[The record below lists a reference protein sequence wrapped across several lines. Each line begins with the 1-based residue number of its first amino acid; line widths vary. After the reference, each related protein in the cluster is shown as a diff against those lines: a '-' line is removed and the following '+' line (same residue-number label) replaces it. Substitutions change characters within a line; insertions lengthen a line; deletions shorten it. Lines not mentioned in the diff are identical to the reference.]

1 MTVLGSGLGLAL
13 YILLSYLV
21 GRLIATLLGFH
32 VDALVRAGCPLIG
45 AAAMGIELW
54 IFGVVHVPWFVLWL
68 VLPWLVAAVVTRRR
82 TIAAVRDEVASIRPL
97 LSGLGDLDPLTA
109 GLVAFTVATLGF
121 YLLNLLAQPLVGW
134 DAIAMW
140 LFKAKVFFDSGSV
153 DLANLPPRPISA
165 TRHLDYPPLFSLMVA
180 TAWVLLSHVDD
191 MVGKSIGFMFLIS
204 GVAAV
209 SASLL
214 PVLGKRLTAMFALL
228 MVALPALQTSF
239 VLPYYMGYA
248 DYAIAVFMLL
258 SLAHLYRSVRL
269 GRDVD
274 SGLAFLFAALAAL
287 TKNEGLPF
295 LLVIAVV
302 FVFGAAWGRVKER
315 ETPSLLLVSVAAAGL
330 LPVVAWQV
338 YTRVHGFNS
347 DVLSLPHPAW
357 TIGLL
362 TSRARTI
369 ASFFFHLMNRNDDYP
384 WLAAGWIVATVLTV
398 ISRYRRLTLVWAAL
412 TAQGLTYGIALLT
425 TPNEVTFEL
434 NTAADRLVLQLVPSL
449 LLLLGL
455 ALRELPHSRT
465 AERGVALEQA
475 A

>member
-45 AAAMGIELW
+45 AAGMRIELW

-82 TIAAVRDEVASIRPL
+82 TIAAVREDVASIRPL

-204 GVAAV
+204 GVAAIT
-209 SASLL
+209 ASLL
-214 PVLGKRLTAMFALL
+214 PLLGKRLTAMFAFL

-295 LLVIAVV
+295 RLLIAVV
-302 FVFGAAWGRVKER
+302 LVFGAAWGRVKER

-330 LPVVAWQV
+330 LPVLAWQV
-338 YTRVHGFNS
+338 YTRAHGFNS
-347 DVLSLPHPAW
+347 DVLSLPHPTW

-398 ISRYRRLTLVWAAL
+398 ISRYTRLTLVWAAL

-425 TPNEVTFEL
+425 TPNDVTFEL

>member
-214 PVLGKRLTAMFALL
+214 PLLGARLTAMFALL

-274 SGLAFLFAALAAL
+274 SGLAFLFAGLAAL
-287 TKNEGLPF
+287 TFARFRFVHPVRVARLQTLNM
-295 LLVIAVV
+295 AV
-302 FVFGAAWGRVKER
+302 
-315 ETPSLLLVSVAAAGL
+315 L
-330 LPVVAWQV
+330 
-338 YTRVHGFNS
+338 
-347 DVLSLPHPAW
+347 
-357 TIGLL
+357 
-362 TSRARTI
+362 
-369 ASFFFHLMNRNDDYP
+369 
-384 WLAAGWIVATVLTV
+384 
-398 ISRYRRLTLVWAAL
+398 ISWAAL
-412 TAQGLTYGIALLT
+412 ALIAVLKDLAPGPWVAGGLVVIALYFLGVGLT
-425 TPNEVTFEL
+425 
-434 NTAADRLVLQLVPSL
+434 
-449 LLLLGL
+449 
-455 ALRELPHSRT
+455 
-465 AERGVALEQA
+465 ERR
-475 A
+475 

>member
-214 PVLGKRLTAMFALL
+214 PLLGTRLTAMFALL

-274 SGLAFLFAALAAL
+274 SGLAFLFAGLAAL

-302 FVFGAAWGRVKER
+302 FVFGATWGRVKER

>member
-68 VLPWLVAAVVTRRR
+68 VLPWLVVVVVTRRR

-214 PVLGKRLTAMFALL
+214 PLLGTRLTAMFALL

-269 GRDVD
+269 GRDLD

>member
-1 MTVLGSGLGLAL
+1 
-13 YILLSYLV
+13 
-21 GRLIATLLGFH
+21 
-32 VDALVRAGCPLIG
+32 
-45 AAAMGIELW
+45 
-54 IFGVVHVPWFVLWL
+54 
-68 VLPWLVAAVVTRRR
+68 
-82 TIAAVRDEVASIRPL
+82 
-97 LSGLGDLDPLTA
+97 
-109 GLVAFTVATLGF
+109 
-121 YLLNLLAQPLVGW
+121 LVGW

-180 TAWVLLSHVDD
+180 TAWVLLGHVDD

-204 GVAAV
+204 GVAAIT
-209 SASLL
+209 ASLL
-214 PVLGKRLTAMFALL
+214 PLLGKRLTAMFAFL

-269 GRDVD
+269 GRDLD

-330 LPVVAWQV
+330 LPVLAWQV

-384 WLAAGWIVATVLTV
+384 WLAAAWIVATVLTV
-398 ISRYRRLTLVWAAL
+398 ISRYRRLTLLWAAL

>member
-21 GRLIATLLGFH
+21 GRLIVTLLGFQ
-32 VDALVRAGCPLIG
+32 VDALVRAGCPLVG

-68 VLPWLVAAVVTRRR
+68 VLPWLVVAVVTRRR
-82 TIAAVRDEVASIRPL
+82 TIAAVREDVASIRPL

-109 GLVAFTVATLGF
+109 GLAAFTVATLGF

-140 LFKAKVFFDSGSV
+140 LFKARVFFDSGSV

-214 PVLGKRLTAMFALL
+214 PLLGTRLTAMFAFL

-239 VLPYYMGYA
+239 VIPYYMGYA

-269 GRDVD
+269 GRDLD

-315 ETPSLLLVSVAAAGL
+315 ETPNFLLVSVAAAGL
-330 LPVVAWQV
+330 LPVLAWQV

>member
-21 GRLIATLLGFH
+21 GRLIVTLLGFQ

-68 VLPWLVAAVVTRRR
+68 VLPWLVVAVVTRRR

-180 TAWVLLSHVDD
+180 TAWVLLGHVDD

-204 GVAAV
+204 GVAAIT
-209 SASLL
+209 ASLL
-214 PVLGKRLTAMFALL
+214 PLLGKRLTAMFAFL

-302 FVFGAAWGRVKER
+302 LVFGAAWGRVKER

-330 LPVVAWQV
+330 LPVFAWQV

>member
-21 GRLIATLLGFH
+21 GRLIVTLLGFQ

-68 VLPWLVAAVVTRRR
+68 VLPWLVVAVVTRRR

-204 GVAAV
+204 GVAAIT
-209 SASLL
+209 ASLL
-214 PVLGKRLTAMFALL
+214 PLLGKRLTAMFAFL

-302 FVFGAAWGRVKER
+302 LVFGAAWGRVKER

>member
-1 MTVLGSGLGLAL
+1 
-13 YILLSYLV
+13 
-21 GRLIATLLGFH
+21 
-32 VDALVRAGCPLIG
+32 
-45 AAAMGIELW
+45 
-54 IFGVVHVPWFVLWL
+54 
-68 VLPWLVAAVVTRRR
+68 
-82 TIAAVRDEVASIRPL
+82 
-97 LSGLGDLDPLTA
+97 GDLDPLTA

-121 YLLNLLAQPLVGW
+121 YLLSLLAQPLVGW

-204 GVAAV
+204 GVAA
-209 SASLL
+209 
-214 PVLGKRLTAMFALL
+214 
-228 MVALPALQTSF
+228 
-239 VLPYYMGYA
+239 
-248 DYAIAVFMLL
+248 
-258 SLAHLYRSVRL
+258 
-269 GRDVD
+269 
-274 SGLAFLFAALAAL
+274 
-287 TKNEGLPF
+287 
-295 LLVIAVV
+295 V

-434 NTAADRLVLQLVPSL
+434 N
-449 LLLLGL
+449 
-455 ALRELPHSRT
+455 
-465 AERGVALEQA
+465 
-475 A
+475 

>member
-21 GRLIATLLGFH
+21 GRLIVTLLGFQ

-109 GLVAFTVATLGF
+109 GLAAFMVATLGF

-180 TAWVLLSHVDD
+180 TAWVLLGHVDD

-204 GVAAV
+204 GVAAIT
-209 SASLL
+209 ASLL
-214 PVLGKRLTAMFALL
+214 PLLGKRLTAMFAFL

-258 SLAHLYRSVRL
+258 SLAHLYRSVHL

-302 FVFGAAWGRVKER
+302 LVFGAAWGRVKER

-330 LPVVAWQV
+330 LPVFAWQV

-384 WLAAGWIVATVLTV
+384 WLAAAWIVATVLTV
-398 ISRYRRLTLVWAAL
+398 ISRYRRLTLLWAAL

>member
-68 VLPWLVAAVVTRRR
+68 VLPWLVVAVVTCRR
-82 TIAAVRDEVASIRPL
+82 TIAAVRDEVASLRPL

-214 PVLGKRLTAMFALL
+214 PLLGTRLTAMFALL

-269 GRDVD
+269 GRDLD

-398 ISRYRRLTLVWAAL
+398 VSRYRRLTLVWAAL

>member
-68 VLPWLVAAVVTRRR
+68 VLPWLVVAVVTRRR
-82 TIAAVRDEVASIRPL
+82 TIAAVREDVASIRPL

-109 GLVAFTVATLGF
+109 GLAAFTVATLGF

-214 PVLGKRLTAMFALL
+214 PLLGARLTAMFALL

-269 GRDVD
+269 GRDLD

-302 FVFGAAWGRVKER
+302 LVFGAAWGRVKER
-315 ETPSLLLVSVAAAGL
+315 ETPSLLLVSVAAAGF
-330 LPVVAWQV
+330 LPVAAWQV

-398 ISRYRRLTLVWAAL
+398 VSRYRRLTLVWAAL

>member
-21 GRLIATLLGFH
+21 GRLIVTLLRFQ

-204 GVAAV
+204 GVAAIT
-209 SASLL
+209 ASLL
-214 PVLGKRLTAMFALL
+214 PLLGKRLTAMFAFL

-269 GRDVD
+269 GRDLD

-384 WLAAGWIVATVLTV
+384 WLAAAWIVATVLTV

>member
-21 GRLIATLLGFH
+21 GRLIVTLLGFQ

-68 VLPWLVAAVVTRRR
+68 VLPWLVVAVVTRRR
-82 TIAAVRDEVASIRPL
+82 TIAAVREDVASIRPL

-109 GLVAFTVATLGF
+109 GLAAFTVATLGF

-204 GVAAV
+204 GVAAIT
-209 SASLL
+209 ASLL
-214 PVLGKRLTAMFALL
+214 PLLGKRLTAMFAFL

-248 DYAIAVFMLL
+248 DYAVAVLMLL

-269 GRDVD
+269 GRDLD

-315 ETPSLLLVSVAAAGL
+315 ETPSPLLFSVAAAGL

>member
-214 PVLGKRLTAMFALL
+214 PLLGARLTAMFALL

>member
-214 PVLGKRLTAMFALL
+214 PLLGARLTAMFALL

-269 GRDVD
+269 GRDLD

-362 TSRARTI
+362 TSRVRTI

>member
-21 GRLIATLLGFH
+21 GRLIVTLPGFQ

-68 VLPWLVAAVVTRRR
+68 VLPWLVVAVVTRRR

-204 GVAAV
+204 GVAAIT
-209 SASLL
+209 ASLL
-214 PVLGKRLTAMFALL
+214 PLLGKRLTAMFAFL

-302 FVFGAAWGRVKER
+302 LVFGAAWGRVKER

-357 TIGLL
+357 TIGVL

>member
-214 PVLGKRLTAMFALL
+214 PLLGTRLTAMFALL

-274 SGLAFLFAALAAL
+274 SGLAF
-287 TKNEGLPF
+287 KNEGLPF
-295 LLVIAVV
+295 VRVIAVV
-302 FVFGAAWGRVKER
+302 LVFGAAWGRVKER
-315 ETPSLLLVSVAAAGL
+315 ETPSLLLVSVAAAGF
-330 LPVVAWQV
+330 LPVAAWQV

-384 WLAAGWIVATVLTV
+384 WLAAAWIVATVLTV
-398 ISRYRRLTLVWAAL
+398 ISRYWRLTLVWAAL

-455 ALRELPHSRT
+455 ALRELPHGRT

>member
-214 PVLGKRLTAMFALL
+214 PLLGARLTAMFALL

-269 GRDVD
+269 GRDLD

>member
-82 TIAAVRDEVASIRPL
+82 TIAAVREDVASIRPL

-109 GLVAFTVATLGF
+109 GLAAFTVATLGF

-153 DLANLPPRPISA
+153 DLSNLPPRPISA

-214 PVLGKRLTAMFALL
+214 PLLGTRLTAMFALL

-269 GRDVD
+269 GRDLD

-338 YTRVHGFNS
+338 YARVHGFNS

>member
-214 PVLGKRLTAMFALL
+214 PLLGTRLTAMFALL

-269 GRDVD
+269 GRDLD

-398 ISRYRRLTLVWAAL
+398 VSRYRRLTLVWAAL

>member
-21 GRLIATLLGFH
+21 GRLSATLLGFH

-214 PVLGKRLTAMFALL
+214 PLLGTRLTAMFALL

-248 DYAIAVFMLL
+248 DIAIVAFMFL
-258 SLAHLYRSVRL
+258 SSAHLYRSVRL
-269 GRDVD
+269 GRDLD

>member
-1 MTVLGSGLGLAL
+1 MWPFFSG
-13 YILLSYLV
+13 V
-21 GRLIATLLGFH
+21 F
-32 VDALVRAGCPLIG
+32 
-45 AAAMGIELW
+45 
-54 IFGVVHVPWFVLWL
+54 FG
-68 VLPWLVAAVVTRRR
+68 LVAALLVLRNGNAGDA
-82 TIAAVRDEVASIRPL
+82 IEVGA
-97 LSGLGDLDPLTA
+97 
-109 GLVAFTVATLGF
+109 
-121 YLLNLLAQPLVGW
+121 LVGGVMFASHAVGLCVLHW
-134 DAIAMW
+134 RTNHRDHEQAAIRLIDAPACRQ
-140 LFKAKVFFDSGSV
+140 LKSF
-153 DLANLPPRPISA
+153 R
-165 TRHLDYPPLFSLMVA
+165 
-180 TAWVLLSHVDD
+180 LLSHVDD

-204 GVAAV
+204 GLAAV

>member
-68 VLPWLVAAVVTRRR
+68 VLPWLVVAVVTRRR

-204 GVAAV
+204 GVAAIT
-209 SASLL
+209 ASLL
-214 PVLGKRLTAMFALL
+214 PLLGKRLTAMFALL

>member
-21 GRLIATLLGFH
+21 GRLIVTLLGFH
-32 VDALVRAGCPLIG
+32 VDALVRGGCPLIG

-68 VLPWLVAAVVTRRR
+68 VLPWLVVAVVTRRR
-82 TIAAVRDEVASIRPL
+82 TIAAVREDVASIRPL

-109 GLVAFTVATLGF
+109 GLAAFTVATLGF

-204 GVAAV
+204 GVAAIT
-209 SASLL
+209 AGLL
-214 PVLGKRLTAMFALL
+214 PLLGKRLTAMFAFL

-248 DYAIAVFMLL
+248 DYVIAVFMLL

-302 FVFGAAWGRVKER
+302 LVFGAAWGRVKER

-330 LPVVAWQV
+330 LPVLAWQV

-425 TPNEVTFEL
+425 TPNDVTFEL

-455 ALRELPHSRT
+455 ALRELPHRRT

>member
-13 YILLSYLV
+13 YMLLSYLV
-21 GRLIATLLGFH
+21 GRLIVTLLGFQ

-68 VLPWLVAAVVTRRR
+68 VLPWLVVAVVTRRR
-82 TIAAVRDEVASIRPL
+82 TIAAVKEDVASIRPL
-97 LSGLGDLDPLTA
+97 LSGLGDLDPLTV

-180 TAWVLLSHVDD
+180 MAWVVLGHVDD

-204 GVAAV
+204 GVAAIT
-209 SASLL
+209 ASLL
-214 PVLGKRLTAMFALL
+214 PLLGKRLTAMFAFL

-248 DYAIAVFMLL
+248 DYAIAVLMLL

-269 GRDVD
+269 GRDVA

-302 FVFGAAWGRVKER
+302 LVFGAVWGRARER

-330 LPVVAWQV
+330 LPVLAWQV

-347 DVLSLPHPAW
+347 DVLSLPHPSW

-425 TPNEVTFEL
+425 TPHEVSFEL

-449 LLLLGL
+449 LLLPGL
-455 ALRELPHSRT
+455 ALRELPPTRP